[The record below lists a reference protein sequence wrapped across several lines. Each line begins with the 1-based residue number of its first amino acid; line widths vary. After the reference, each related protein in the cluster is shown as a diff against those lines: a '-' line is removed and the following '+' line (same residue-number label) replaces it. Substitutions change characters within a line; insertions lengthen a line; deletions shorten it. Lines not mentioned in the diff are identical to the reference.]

1 MAMSEHTLMSI
12 KELQNQM
19 TEKIDDKD
27 KDGDDTS
34 TEVDSDKAEN
44 AILKA
49 FSASNM
55 ATTSSSMF
63 SSKKQKSD
71 GNGNLDTILT
81 SLLAQHELDRSRIST
96 LTKKLY
102 KLENESEKDE
112 LKTHYLRLEFN
123 NTTLA
128 LEETKKELK
137 EFKPY
142 KNYYQLSNIFLI
154 LYSVLTLICGLFAVK
169 NTYF

>member
-1 MAMSEHTLMSI
+1 MSEHTLMSI

-102 KLENESEKDE
+102 KLEFY
-112 LKTHYLRLEFN
+112 LKRCRIHEF
-123 NTTLA
+123 
-128 LEETKKELK
+128 
-137 EFKPY
+137 
-142 KNYYQLSNIFLI
+142 
-154 LYSVLTLICGLFAVK
+154 LY
-169 NTYF
+169 